1 MSTSVNN
8 EMWVKLRAKSGMDL
22 DGQFRRPG
30 VGDLFV
36 YSLSPD
42 SSCKIPRTS
51 DLRGSICQ
59 SLTIVKSH
67 VSG

>member
-1 MSTSVNN
+1 
-8 EMWVKLRAKSGMDL
+8 MDL

-30 VGDLFV
+30 VGDPFV
-36 YSLSPD
+36 YSLGPD